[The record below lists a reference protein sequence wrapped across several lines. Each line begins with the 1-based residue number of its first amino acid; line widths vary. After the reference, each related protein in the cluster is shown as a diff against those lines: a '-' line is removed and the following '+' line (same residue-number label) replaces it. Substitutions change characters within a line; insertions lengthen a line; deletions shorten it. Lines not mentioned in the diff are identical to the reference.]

1 IYPMRSLGA
10 SGVWEIFIPGLEPG
24 ALYKYEIVAANGDIR
39 VKTDPFAF
47 KMEQS
52 PGTSSIVERP
62 SSAYEWND
70 AIWMS
75 TRDERDVKREPM
87 LAYEVHLGSWARV
100 VEEGNRFLTYREL
113 ATRLADH
120 VNRLGFTHVELMP
133 VMEHPFYGSWGYQVS
148 GYFAPTS
155 RYGTPDDFRHF
166 VDTMHQ
172 RGIGV
177 ILDWV
182 PAHFPKDDFALR
194 RFDGTALY
202 EHEDPRLGEHPDW
215 GTLIFNYGRTEVVNF
230 LT

>member
-10 SGVWEIFIPGLEPG
+10 SGVWEIFVPGLEPG

-62 SSAYEWND
+62 PSAYEWND

-113 ATRLADH
+113 AIGEKAIALLHDTRPGSEVDL
-120 VNRLGFTHVELMP
+120 VR
-133 VMEHPFYGSWGYQVS
+133 EH
-148 GYFAPTS
+148 
-155 RYGTPDDFRHF
+155 R
-166 VDTMHQ
+166 
-172 RGIGV
+172 
-177 ILDWV
+177 
-182 PAHFPKDDFALR
+182 FALHVALVAR
-194 RFDGTALY
+194 R
-202 EHEDPRLGEHPDW
+202 HPDRVVP
-215 GTLIFNYGRTEVVNF
+215 LVGRRWSFHDRRRTGRLLHLERERVGLHANVAVRGDD
-230 LT
+230 LVLVERAGLQR